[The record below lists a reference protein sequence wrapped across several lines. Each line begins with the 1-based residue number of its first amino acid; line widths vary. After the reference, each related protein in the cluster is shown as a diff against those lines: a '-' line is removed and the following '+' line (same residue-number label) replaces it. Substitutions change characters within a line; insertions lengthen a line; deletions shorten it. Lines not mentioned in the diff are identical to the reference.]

1 MLSLRRD
8 GLLRF
13 ARNDGS
19 TPELSLLF
27 EIRVPSLR
35 GGKRR
40 SNPCSLCGE
49 MDCFASLAMTAQH
62 LNCLCCLKLECRH
75 CEERSDEA
83 IHALFAARWIASRS
97 LSSGAHS
104 RDPLARNDGS
114 TPELSLLFE
123 IRVPSLRGAKRRS
136 NPCFLYAARWIAS
149 RSPSSGAHLRDP
161 LARNDGSTPGL
172 SVAV

>member
-8 GLLRF
+8 GLLRGACHR
-13 ARNDGS
+13 AR
-19 TPELSLLF
+19 
-27 EIRVPSLR
+27 IRATR
-35 GGKRR
+35 W
-40 SNPCSLCGE
+40 
-49 MDCFASLAMTAQH
+49 LAMTAQH

-136 NPCFLYAARWIAS
+136 NPCSLCGEMDCFASLAMTAQRLNCLCCLKLECRHCEERSDEAIHLFYAAAT
-149 RSPSSGAHLRDP
+149 PSMIRQS
-161 LARNDGSTPGL
+161 
-172 SVAV
+172 

>member
-35 GGKRR
+35 GAKRRSNPCSLRRDGLLRFARNDGSTAELSLLFEIRVPSLRGAKRR

-75 CEERSDEA
+75 CEKRSDEA
-83 IHALFAARWIASRS
+83 IHSFFTR
-97 LSSGAHS
+97 
-104 RDPLARNDGS
+104 RDGLLRFARNDGVNVQQS
-114 TPELSLLFE
+114 NKKQRKRHHDRILL
-123 IRVPSLRGAKRRS
+123 
-136 NPCFLYAARWIAS
+136 
-149 RSPSSGAHLRDP
+149 
-161 LARNDGSTPGL
+161 
-172 SVAV
+172 